1 MKRLTLVPLLI
12 ASLFLPL
19 SCEKKAQ
26 GTTDEQAFTTVTTP
40 PKELHYGYALRVAG
54 LYSIADGKGTWQAS
68 TFLGE
73 KLTIEGEKVEASING
88 YDYDLTKVSRSS
100 GETSWIIDMTMGAD
114 GELAVITGTDN
125 IVLYTGPQAAT
136 ATGTSL
142 DPMQILV
149 VHPDSLSGKYIRASL
164 YIPNKE
170 DPAKI
175 GSYYG
180 YNDRTI
186 RYVRVDDYSTR
197 ESDVQS
203 AILYQMAQSSEN
215 EVKKAALL
223 QAALDDYGDSVFAAA
238 IRSSLSGGDDE
249 TAIETIN
256 LEMTVIGTATS
267 VYAKP
272 AEDSVRIGGIQEG
285 ELVTAVARSTE
296 TLPFQGNS
304 DYWYRIEEPLSGWIF
319 GGYLTEYN
327 PVGEEDGAYEDWQ
340 DDYYSENDEY

>member
-1 MKRLTLVPLLI
+1 MKRFALIPLLV
-12 ASLFLPL
+12 ASLILPL
-19 SCEKKAQ
+19 SCEKKA
-26 GTTDEQAFTTVTTP
+26 EQVVEEPSFTTVTTP
-40 PKELHYGYALRVAG
+40 PKEVRHGYALRVAG
-54 LYSIADGKGTWQAS
+54 LYSVKDGKGTWQAS

-73 KLTIEGEKVEASING
+73 KLTLEDEKTTASING
-88 YDYDLTKVSRSS
+88 YDYDLTKVTRSS
-100 GETSWIIDMTMGAD
+100 GESSWIIDMTMGAE
-114 GELAVITGTDN
+114 GELAVITKTEN
-125 IVLYTGPQAAT
+125 VVLYTGPQAAT
-136 ATGTSL
+136 ATGVNL

-149 VHPDSLSGKYIRASL
+149 VYPDSLSGKYIRASL

-180 YNDRTI
+180 YSDRTL

-203 AILYQMAQSSEN
+203 SILYQMAQSSEN

-223 QAALDDYGDSVFAAA
+223 QAALDDYGNSIFADTISTA
-238 IRSSLSGGDDE
+238 LSGENDE
-249 TAIETIN
+249 VAFDEIN
-256 LEMTVIGTATS
+256 LEMTVIGEATS

-285 ELVTAVARSTE
+285 ELVTAVARSAE

-304 DYWYRIEEPLSGWIF
+304 DFWYRIEEPLSGWIF
-319 GGYLTEYN
+319 GGYLMEY
-327 PVGEEDGAYEDWQ
+327 EDGGGYYMTDDED
-340 DDYYSENDEY
+340 YSQEQ